1 MSIAVTKKANE
12 FYAASS
18 WAHAKALLR
27 PRNLFYPAVKAL
39 TAKTKAFALRKITY
53 LSLCADIFSE
63 VGNDAYFAEKNI
75 RLRLRN
81 SVIDHNNAF
90 VIRSVLF

>member
-18 WAHAKALLR
+18 SSHAKALLR

-39 TAKTKAFALRKITY
+39 TANYKAFALNKITY
-53 LSLCADIFSE
+53 LSLYADIFSE
-63 VGNDAYFAEKNI
+63 VGNGAYFAEKNI

>member
-18 WAHAKALLR
+18 SAHA
-27 PRNLFYPAVKAL
+27 KAL
-39 TAKTKAFALRKITY
+39 TAKTKAFALNKITY

-63 VGNDAYFAEKNI
+63 VGNDAYFAKKNI

>member
-18 WAHAKALLR
+18 SAHAKALLR

-39 TAKTKAFALRKITY
+39 TAKTKAFALNKIPY
-53 LSLCADIFSE
+53 FSLYADIFSE

-90 VIRSVLF
+90 IIRSVLF

>member
-12 FYAASS
+12 FYAGSS

-27 PRNLFYPAVKAL
+27 PRDIFYPAVKAL
-39 TAKTKAFALRKITY
+39 TAKPKAFALRKLTY
-53 LSLCADIFSE
+53 LSFCPAIFSE
-63 VGNDAYFAEKNI
+63 VGNDAFFAEKNI

-90 VIRSVLF
+90 IIRSVLF